1 MSQGLGAYLI
11 RRTFSALIVLFAIS
25 ILVFLILRL
34 TPTDPVEVLLGQ
46 KYDAA
51 TASVLREK
59 YGYDES
65 LPIQYVT
72 YIRNLVQGDFGISTR
87 RLDFTANEIVIPR
100 LWVSAR
106 LGFFALVIA
115 FGLGIPFGIYT
126 ALNRGKNRDPALIGG
141 WLAVDAIPVFVSAP
155 IVQWIFALQLG
166 WVDLSFE
173 GVFHKNIILPVLL
186 IALPGVAGVARF
198 MRASII
204 QVMSEDYVRTARA
217 KGLRKQTIVLQH
229 ITRNALLPVLTVIGL
244 SLPGIFAGSL
254 FVELFWGIP
263 GIARESL
270 DAILAND
277 YDIILGLVLFGS
289 FLFVMVNIFIDVAY
303 GFIDPRVRIGASRGA
318 V

>member
-1 MSQGLGAYLI
+1 MSHGLGAYLI
-11 RRTFSALIVLFAIS
+11 RRTFSALLVLFAIS

-46 KYDAA
+46 KYDAE
-51 TASVLREK
+51 TADVLRKK
-59 YGYDES
+59 YGYADS
-65 LPIQYVT
+65 LPVQYVK
-72 YIRNLVQGDFGISTR
+72 YIGNLVQGDFGISTR
-87 RLDFTANEIVIPR
+87 RLDFTANEIVLPR

-106 LGFFALVIA
+106 IGFFALLIA
-115 FGLGIPFGIYT
+115 FGLGIPFGIYA
-126 ALNRGKNRDPALIGG
+126 ALNRGRNRDPALIGA

-155 IVQWIFALQLG
+155 IIQWLFALQLG

-173 GVFHKNIILPVLL
+173 GVFHKNMILPVLL
-186 IALPGVAGVARF
+186 IALPGVAGIARF

-217 KGLRKQTIVLQH
+217 KGLRNQTIVLQH
-229 ITRNALLPVLTVIGL
+229 ITRNALLPLLTVIGL

-289 FLFVMVNIFIDVAY
+289 FLFVMVNILIDVAY
-303 GFIDPRVRIGASRGA
+303 GFVDPRVRIGVVRSA

>member
-1 MSQGLGAYLI
+1 MGHGLGAYLI
-11 RRTFSALIVLFAIS
+11 RRTFSALLVLFAIS

-46 KYDAA
+46 KYDEE
-51 TASVLREK
+51 TADVLREK
-59 YGYDES
+59 YGYADS
-65 LPIQYVT
+65 LPVQYVK
-72 YIRNLVQGDFGISTR
+72 YIGNLVQGDFGISTR
-87 RLDFTANEIVIPR
+87 RLDFTANEIVLPR

-106 LGFFALVIA
+106 IGFFALLIA
-115 FGLGIPFGIYT
+115 FGLGIPFGIYA
-126 ALNRGKNRDPALIGG
+126 ALNRGRNRDPALIGS
-141 WLAVDAIPVFVSAP
+141 WLAIDAIPVFVSAP
-155 IVQWIFALQLG
+155 IIQWLFALQLG

-173 GVFHKNIILPVLL
+173 GVFHKNMILPVLL
-186 IALPGVAGVARF
+186 IALPGVAGIARF

-217 KGLRKQTIVLQH
+217 KGLRNQTIVLQH
-229 ITRNALLPVLTVIGL
+229 ITRNALLPLLTVIGL

-289 FLFVMVNIFIDVAY
+289 FLFVMVNILIDVAY
-303 GFIDPRVRIGASRGA
+303 GFVDPRVRIGVVRSA

>member
-1 MSQGLGAYLI
+1 M
-11 RRTFSALIVLFAIS
+11 
-25 ILVFLILRL
+25 LR
-34 TPTDPVEVLLGQ
+34 
-46 KYDAA
+46 K
-51 TASVLREK
+51 K
-59 YGYDES
+59 YGYADS
-65 LPIQYVT
+65 LPVQYVK
-72 YIRNLVQGDFGISTR
+72 YIGNLVQGDFGISTR
-87 RLDFTANEIVIPR
+87 RLDFTANEIVLPR

-106 LGFFALVIA
+106 IGFFALLIA
-115 FGLGIPFGIYT
+115 FGLGIPFGIYA
-126 ALNRGKNRDPALIGG
+126 ALNRGRNRDPALIGS
-141 WLAVDAIPVFVSAP
+141 WLAIDAIPVFVSAP
-155 IVQWIFALQLG
+155 IIQWLFALQLG

-173 GVFHKNIILPVLL
+173 GVFHKNMILPVLL
-186 IALPGVAGVARF
+186 IALPGVAGIARF

-217 KGLRKQTIVLQH
+217 KGLRNQTIVLQH
-229 ITRNALLPVLTVIGL
+229 ITRNALLPLLTVIGL

-289 FLFVMVNIFIDVAY
+289 FLFVMVNILIDVAY
-303 GFIDPRVRIGASRGA
+303 GFVDPRVRIGVVRSA